1 MAAQK
6 SRRRS
11 RKRRKRATAS
21 RAAPSPRRERQAELQ
36 GQGQPDRSHQR
47 ARPTVGTLGTCG
59 ERPPGPFGSLPVSE
73 LAMLAGGVAFVVGLI
88 RSGGPA
94 LIVGVIV
101 CALGVLELTA
111 REHFSGYRSHAIL
124 LAAIPAVGIEA
135 GLVAAVGEPR
145 VRALLLLVVVPVFA
159 VGFWLLRKRF
169 QIARQARIIRLP
181 AP

>member
-1 MAAQK
+1 
-6 SRRRS
+6 
-11 RKRRKRATAS
+11 
-21 RAAPSPRRERQAELQ
+21 
-36 GQGQPDRSHQR
+36 
-47 ARPTVGTLGTCG
+47 
-59 ERPPGPFGSLPVSE
+59 
-73 LAMLAGGVAFVVGLI
+73 MLAGGVAFVVGLI